1 MTTMPRPVPDPTQR
15 YDAAYFE
22 RWYRSRRHRVRTPT
36 EIARI
41 VAMTVAA
48 TEYVLERPVRTVLD
62 VGAGEGHWRG
72 HLRRLRPRVKYIGV
86 EPSAY
91 AVGRYGRTRNLRQGT
106 LATLPRLS
114 LERDAPDGF
123 DLIVS
128 CGVLNYV
135 AEAELADGLATLAR
149 LSNGIAFLELFSAG
163 DDITGDVPRDRRPAS
178 WYAGVLAAAG
188 WTPVGLHCYVPS
200 HIAARMVALELP

>member
-1 MTTMPRPVPDPTQR
+1 VPRTPADPALR

-22 RWYRSRRHRVRTPT
+22 RWYRSRAHRVRTPT

-48 TEYVLERPVRTVLD
+48 TEYVLERPLRTVLD

-72 HLRRLRPRVKYIGV
+72 HLRRLRPRVRYVGV
-86 EPSAY
+86 EPSEY
-91 AVGRYGRTRNLRQGT
+91 AVRRFGRSRDLRQGT
-106 LATLPRLS
+106 LATLPS
-114 LERDAPDGF
+114 LGLDREAPQGF

-135 AEAELADGLATLAR
+135 PEPELAAGLATLAA
-149 LSNGIAFLELFSAG
+149 LSNGVAFLELFTAG
-163 DDITGDVPRDRRPAS
+163 DAITGDIPRDRRPAS
-178 WYAGVLAAAG
+178 WYAGLLASTG
-188 WTPVGLHCYVPS
+188 WTPCGLHCYVPA
-200 HIAARMVALELP
+200 HVAERMVALELP